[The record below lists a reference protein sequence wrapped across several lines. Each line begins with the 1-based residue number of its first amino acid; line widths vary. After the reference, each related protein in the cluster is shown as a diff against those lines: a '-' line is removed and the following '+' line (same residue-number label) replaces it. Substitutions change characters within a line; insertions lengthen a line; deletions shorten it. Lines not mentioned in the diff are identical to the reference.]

1 MNGGFVAEHLGFGH
15 ITREQIIQEHTR
27 PLVKTILGDRV
38 SQPAILVLDGT
49 FIYIYTHKS
58 GNFRFQRQS
67 FSLHKGRPL
76 VKPMV
81 IVSTTGYFVSVL
93 GP

>member
-27 PLVKTILGDRV
+27 PLAQTILGDTV

-49 FIYIYTHKS
+49 YIYIYTKVAIL
-58 GNFRFQRQS
+58 S
-67 FSLHKGRPL
+67 FSDSHS
-76 VKPMV
+76 
-81 IVSTTGYFVSVL
+81 VSTKD
-93 GP
+93 GPW